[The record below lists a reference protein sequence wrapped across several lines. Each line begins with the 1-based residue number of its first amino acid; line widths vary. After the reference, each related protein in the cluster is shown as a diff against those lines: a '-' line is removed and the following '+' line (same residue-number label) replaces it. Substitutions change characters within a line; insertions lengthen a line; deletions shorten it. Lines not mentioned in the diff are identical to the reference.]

1 MSDVSLIDKKS
12 NTNII
17 HKFLEKYGGTQYYNI
32 ITDIQYTF
40 FKDIEY
46 IYIDNK
52 NVSTIGVV
60 GNDATDFFHLTISSK
75 GEIYIYELKQKIST
89 IDDFFKTISSN
100 SLDIVADI
108 NPKTYDVLKSMGWY
122 EYRNIDIS
130 NLIDGI
136 TDENIELFPKAL
148 EFYQEFYNL
157 KDFIYIEDNLQYKI
171 HTLSR
176 YEILRL
182 IHHQNKIDYFPI
194 FYVDYPNGI
203 YYYNIYENGRIY
215 NIDGSFIGSNPIEAF
230 NTILKK
236 FYL

>member
-1 MSDVSLIDKKS
+1 MDKKS
-12 NTNII
+12 NKGVIY
-17 HKFLEKYGGTQYYNI
+17 KFLKQYGGTQYYNI
-32 ITDIQYTF
+32 TTDINYTLY
-40 FKDIEY
+40 KNVKY

-52 NVSTIGVV
+52 KIPTIGTV
-60 GNDATDFFHLTISSK
+60 GNDVTGFFHLIISPK
-75 GEIYIYELKQKIST
+75 GDFYIYELNQKISNNVN
-89 IDDFFKTISSN
+89 DFINAISSN
-100 SLDIVADI
+100 KLDIHVNI
-108 NPKTYDVLKSMGWY
+108 NSKTYDVLKSMGWY
-122 EYRNIDIS
+122 KDRNVDIS
-130 NLIDGI
+130 NLVNTIEN
-136 TDENIELFPKAL
+136 ENIELFPKAL

-157 KDFIYIEDNLQYKI
+157 KDFTHNVNSLKYKI

-236 FYL
+236 FYI